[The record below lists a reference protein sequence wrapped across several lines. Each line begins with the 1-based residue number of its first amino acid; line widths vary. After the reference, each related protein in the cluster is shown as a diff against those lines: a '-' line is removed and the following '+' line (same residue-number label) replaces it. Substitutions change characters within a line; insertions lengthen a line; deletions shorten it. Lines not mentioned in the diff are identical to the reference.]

1 MMRKRYMNAPTFL
14 EYMETVEQNTEL
26 WKQIY
31 KRVEI
36 ADEVLQELQ
45 GCQSRWYLL
54 VLSED
59 WCSDAVNLVPVVACL
74 ARDAHNLDLRVLAR
88 DENLDIMDTHLTN
101 GRSRSIPVVILLDE
115 DFVEKGWW
123 GPRPASIQKWFME
136 KGMNMASPERSKHTR
151 RYYAKDKGRTMVSEI
166 MDLIRSAS

>member
-1 MMRKRYMNAPTFL
+1 MRERYMKAPTFL

-31 KRVEI
+31 ERVEI

-45 GCQSRWYLL
+45 GCQSKWYLL

-74 ARDAHNLDLRVLAR
+74 ARVAHNLDLRVLAR
-88 DENLDIMDTHLTN
+88 DENLDIMDTHLTL
-101 GRSRSIPVVILLDE
+101 S
-115 DFVEKGWW
+115 
-123 GPRPASIQKWFME
+123 
-136 KGMNMASPERSKHTR
+136 
-151 RYYAKDKGRTMVSEI
+151 
-166 MDLIRSAS
+166 LIHI

>member
-1 MMRKRYMNAPTFL
+1 MMRERYMKAPTFL

-31 KRVEI
+31 ERVEI

-45 GCQSRWYLL
+45 GCQGKWYLL

-59 WCSDAVNLVPVVACL
+59 WCSDAGNLVPVVACL

-123 GPRPASIQKWFME
+123 GPRPGPIQKWFME
-136 KGMNMASPERSKHTR
+136 KGINMTSPERSKHTR